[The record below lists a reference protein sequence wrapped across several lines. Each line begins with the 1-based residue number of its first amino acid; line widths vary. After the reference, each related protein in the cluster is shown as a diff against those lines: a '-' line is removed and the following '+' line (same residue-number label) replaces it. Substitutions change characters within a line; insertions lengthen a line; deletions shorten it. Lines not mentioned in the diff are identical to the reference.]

1 MQVCCSFGLIGS
13 RMQVSG
19 TGAGVG
25 ALIGALGRALVVLFW
40 LGPQAVIMALPSAGI
55 GLLVGAIA
63 GSLGRPLRGALVG
76 FVLSAFVFELFM
88 CACASLV
95 GGLGS
100 IVGGKDAEMAFL
112 TAVLPY
118 TLLMGVAGAA
128 AGGIGGYVGRV
139 SKRNEQNGGGTPTR
153 TEQPAERN
161 EHTSRPGPP

>member
-1 MQVCCSFGLIGS
+1 
-13 RMQVSG
+13 MQVSA

-25 ALIGALGRALVVLFW
+25 ALIGALGRALVVIFW
-40 LGPQAVIMALPSAGI
+40 LGPQASIIALPSAGI

-88 CACASLV
+88 CACASV
-95 GGLGS
+95 LGDLGT
-100 IVGGKDAEMAFL
+100 IFGGKDAGMAFL

-128 AGGIGGYVGRV
+128 AGGIGAYVGSV
-139 SKRNEQNGGGTPTR
+139 SKRNEQNGGGTPTQ
-153 TEQPAERN
+153 TEQPAERGAA
-161 EHTSRPGPP
+161 TDRPRDERFFER